1 MGRGLGDLQKS
12 ILLLALERRAQ
23 GHHFIIDVSARDV
36 LATYYHFPFKQGT
49 NCANHNAHVF
59 NRTLIGKKKY
69 MSASVTVAQCF
80 RRLEARGL
88 VDRLPGYGIN
98 LTKAG
103 SEVAKNML

>member
-1 MGRGLGDLQKS
+1 MVTVGRNGPGRENTAHEGHTLAVPIGFPAFSLGW
-12 ILLLALERRAQ
+12 
-23 GHHFIIDVSARDV
+23 
-36 LATYYHFPFKQGT
+36 
-49 NCANHNAHVF
+49 
-59 NRTLIGKKKY
+59 IGEKRY

-98 LTKAG
+98 LAKAG